1 MQLSQR
7 CAVCSFPWVV
17 LQQRSR
23 CAGLN
28 CASSEKGVISNM
40 TSARLRKAT
49 AEGRNPPKR
58 NVFDEAFSKLP
69 FRPLVCG
76 TARDLKNNLRIRSGA
91 VAALQKAGEAY
102 LTGLTE
108 DINPC
113 AAHAKRVTV
122 TPKDMQLA
130 CR

>member
-1 MQLSQR
+1 MSY
-7 CAVCSFPWVV
+7 
-17 LQQRSR
+17 QQRK
-23 CAGLN
+23 
-28 CASSEKGVISNM
+28 ASSAKPDGANRTVE
-40 TSARLRKAT
+40 LL
-49 AEGRNPPKR
+49 
-58 NVFDEAFSKLP
+58 KLP

-91 VAALQKAGEAY
+91 VAALQKADEAY